1 MGGYTVYVSGNEINI
16 PSVTGDIVITAEA
29 SLIQYSITNNLSH
42 ASNNNGATT
51 INYGESYTATISA
64 QKNFRIDSVTCTMG
78 GVQQTVT
85 NNTIMIPAATGDIVI
100 TAVASRIK
108 YAVTYTLNESTS
120 DNASVEV
127 YAGAAFEA
135 NITPNEHYR
144 ITGIAV
150 SMDGQIQNSAVTDN
164 CINIAE
170 VTGNIIITVSTEII
184 THTISNALTQCV
196 NDNVATVINDG
207 EAYIANITANSGYTL
222 DTVVVTMGGVAV
234 DGTENGVINIPS
246 VTGNIEI
253 TAIATLRSFNITNT
267 LVHTTSNNA
276 AVAANNGDSYM
287 ATLTPDQYY
296 QLGTVTVTMG
306 GIDITNTVY
315 SNGVIAIPSVTGDIE
330 INAESEIITYSV
342 ASTLN
347 ESTLDNVATTIEAGS
362 AYVTE
367 VIPSTNYQVD
377 SITVYMNGINVSDT
391 VVTGNTISINEVTGN
406 INITVATSIIVYSI
420 TNTLTHTV
428 TDNSAANINSGLSY
442 TATLAVDE
450 VGYNL
455 TDITVTMGGIDI
467 TVTAY
472 DADTQTITIANVT
485 GNIEITAI
493 STTIPDLGQVATD
506 NVIEIFDDALTTGT
520 YVLRYVDEN
529 NQLLDNEGDI
539 KQFEI

>member
-42 ASNNNGATT
+42 ASNNNGAIT

-85 NNTIMIPAATGDIVI
+85 NNTIMIPAVTGDIVI

-108 YAVTYTLNESTS
+108 YVVTYTLNESTS

-127 YAGAAFEA
+127 YAGDAFEA

-253 TAIATLRSFNITNT
+253 AAIATLRSFTITNT

-306 GIDITNTVY
+306 GIDITNTAY

-391 VVTGNTISINEVTGN
+391 VVTGNTISIDEVTGN